1 MVNLK
6 KSYFSEEIINM
17 YQDWFSGNLDCTL
30 NDIDLEISKLLSME
44 AKELFNKKNEQIL
57 FN

>member
-6 KSYFSEEIINM
+6 ISYFSEEIINM

>member
-6 KSYFSEEIINM
+6 ISYFSEEIINM

-30 NDIDLEISKLLSME
+30 NDIALEISKLLSME
-44 AKELFNKKNEQIL
+44 AKELFNK
-57 FN
+57 